1 MSSFQSATFSL
12 FALFVLCLIRLIHL
26 DHTHTR
32 PHHFHN
38 LKHLIR
44 PRHVHAHTQ
53 IRAFAV
59 HDRQDPPRGRVG
71 VQSDARG
78 VCLERRWVRHL
89 VHVVGWGES
98 VGKKSWRL
106 GKWMRT
112 SKLEICHSSA
122 GSNLR
127 NIDSRIPQSLSTV
140 YAESSITPRIMVL

>member
-1 MSSFQSATFSL
+1 MSSFLSATFSL
-12 FALFVLCLIRLIHL
+12 FVLFVLFVLCLIRLIHL

-78 VCLERRWVRHL
+78 ICLERRWVRHL

-112 SKLEICHSSA
+112 SSWTSVTHQRDQICV
-122 GSNLR
+122 
-127 NIDSRIPQSLSTV
+127 T
-140 YAESSITPRIMVL
+140 SIVAFHKVCQLYMQNYP